1 LFRKR
6 QTLDYDDAEEVDYKE
21 TDDGD
26 SKDKDDDAPADDDDA
41 ALGLGTV
48 VYEDDSAF
56 AAYDYSHL
64 LPVGTEDDPSSDSS
78 PSDAS
83 SSRLT
88 VTAGL
93 PETDR
98 VVQRPPAPP
107 PAAKSAAVMA
117 PPGDSSAA
125 QRLLS
130 ATPSA
135 AGRIAFVCRLG
146 LTVDEA
152 AVITVKSRLYAASLS
167 GELYAGVS
175 QFSVT
180 SAAEVAPH
188 ELVEVTGPLTAEATS
203 VLDVTEPV
211 YTQGLLS

>member
-1 LFRKR
+1 MLFRKR

-21 TDDGD
+21 TDD
-26 SKDKDDDAPADDDDA
+26 SKDDDAPADDDDA

-64 LPVGTEDDPSSDSS
+64 LPVGEDDDPSSDSS

-98 VVQRPPAPP
+98 VVQRPP
-107 PAAKSAAVMA
+107 PALKSAAVMA

-125 QRLLS
+125 QRTVS

-135 AGRIAFVCRLG
+135 AGRIVFVCRLG

-211 YTQGLLS
+211 YTQGQLLLSLQI

>member
-1 LFRKR
+1 MLLRKR

-21 TDDGD
+21 TDD
-26 SKDKDDDAPADDDDA
+26 SKDDDAPADDDDA

-48 VYEDDSAF
+48 VYEDDF

-64 LPVGTEDDPSSDSS
+64 LPVGEDDDPSSDSS

-98 VVQRPPAPP
+98 VVQRPPPPP
-107 PAAKSAAVMA
+107 PAAKSVAVMA

-125 QRLLS
+125 QRTLS

-135 AGRIAFVCRLG
+135 AGRIVFVCRLG

-211 YTQGLLS
+211 YTQGLLF

>member
-1 LFRKR
+1 MLLRKR

-21 TDDGD
+21 TDD
-26 SKDKDDDAPADDDDA
+26 SKDDDAPVDDDDA

-64 LPVGTEDDPSSDSS
+64 LPVGEDDPSDSS

-98 VVQRPPAPP
+98 VVQRPPPPP
-107 PAAKSAAVMA
+107 PAVKSVAVMA
-117 PPGDSSAA
+117 PPDDISAA
-125 QRLLS
+125 QRTFP
-130 ATPSA
+130 ATPLA

-180 SAAEVAPH
+180 SAAVVAPH

-211 YTQGLLS
+211 YTQGLLF

>member
-1 LFRKR
+1 LLRKR

-21 TDDGD
+21 TDD
-26 SKDKDDDAPADDDDA
+26 SKDDDAPVDDDDA

-64 LPVGTEDDPSSDSS
+64 LPVGTEDDPSDSS

-98 VVQRPPAPP
+98 VVQRPP
-107 PAAKSAAVMA
+107 PAVKPVAVMA
-117 PPGDSSAA
+117 PPGDISAA
-125 QRLLS
+125 QRTVS

-135 AGRIAFVCRLG
+135 AGRIVFVCRLG

-167 GELYAGVS
+167 GLLYAGVS

-211 YTQGLLS
+211 YTQGLLF

>member
-1 LFRKR
+1 MLFRKR

-21 TDDGD
+21 TDD
-26 SKDKDDDAPADDDDA
+26 SKDDDTPADDEDA

-64 LPVGTEDDPSSDSS
+64 LPVGEDDPSSDSS

-98 VVQRPPAPP
+98 VVQRPPPPP
-107 PAAKSAAVMA
+107 PAVKSAAVMA
-117 PPGDSSAA
+117 PPGDISAA
-125 QRLLS
+125 QRTLS

-135 AGRIAFVCRLG
+135 AGRILFVCRLG

-167 GELYAGVS
+167 GDLYAGVS

-211 YTQGLLS
+211 YTQGLLF